1 MKPNN
6 PHIQLEIFRHIG
18 QAVWAIQE
26 CEVTLTQYLIKNQ
39 ALSRNTNRKNMKKFL
54 EKFKEQGVLST
65 QLHTRIEQMF
75 EDQQWLI
82 HRLSGEASK
91 GFNGGSRIPHLLQ
104 RISALTKEA
113 QNLKKDLADRMNQSS
128 TS

>member
-26 CEVTLTQYLIKNQ
+26 CEVTLTQYLRKHQ
-39 ALSRNTNRKNMKKFL
+39 AIPRNSNRRNMKKYLKKIQELGIF
-54 EKFKEQGVLST
+54 ST
-65 QLHTRIEQMF
+65 QLHKRIEQML

-82 HRLSGEASK
+82 HGVAGEVSK
-91 GFNGGSRIPHLLQ
+91 DFNGGSRVPHLLQ

-113 QNLKKDLADRMNQSS
+113 QNLTKDITEKLAKH
-128 TS
+128 T